1 MSNKFSKNSFIYTVT
16 TIFQK
21 GVAFF
26 LIPVYSVY
34 IEPNEYGIISLVLAA
49 IAILTVFFT
58 LSFDSAIVRFYYDFK
73 HDHQE
78 LKRKI
83 STLLFALAANA
94 IGAFCLFIL
103 FGPYLFNFFLP
114 NVDFYPYIFLGL
126 LILVFQPFYLL
137 VLGFCQTIE
146 NAKAYS
152 IISIGY
158 FLMHLLLTI
167 VLVVV
172 FNYGGVG
179 ILVATF
185 VSSLIFSGIGLFYL
199 KGFFTLAFDYKFV
212 KQALKYTLPLIPHS
226 IAGHLAVTLDRFLL
240 NGYLNARITG
250 IYYMG
255 YQLSYPVDV
264 IAMSYNRAFVPTYF
278 NNVETAEGRKDI
290 KENATVFFATCL
302 VGAFGL
308 SIWGPEVFKF
318 LIDEAYQESLALL
331 PIISFSFV
339 ATVIYY
345 IHSCVLFYQK
355 NKVYLVAV
363 CTISANL
370 LNLLLNVL
378 LIPDY
383 GIYGA
388 AYATLTSQILL
399 AFMAFAVSRKEEKV
413 QWPTATYFLLFFL
426 IFSLSL
432 LANHLIQFSFLL
444 SLCSKLVVT
453 FMALITISGILWKSP
468 FYIFSSI
475 LNLKA
480 YLFKG

>member
-26 LIPVYSVY
+26 LIPVYSVF
-34 IEPNEYGIISLVLAA
+34 IEPDEYGIISLVLAA

-73 HDHQE
+73 HDQQE

-94 IGAFCLFIL
+94 IFAFCLFIL
-103 FGPYLFNFFLP
+103 FGPYLFNVFLP

-137 VLGFCQTIE
+137 VLGFCQTLE

-158 FLMHLLLTI
+158 FLLHLLLTI

-179 ILVATF
+179 ILTATF
-185 VSSLIFSGIGLFYL
+185 VSSFVFSGIGLFYL
-199 KGFFTLAFDYKFV
+199 REFFTGAFDYQFV
-212 KQALKYTLPLIPHS
+212 KQALRYTLPLIPHS
-226 IAGHLAVTLDRFLL
+226 IAGQLAVTLDRFLL
-240 NGYLNARITG
+240 NGYLNVRVTG

-264 IAMSYNRAFVPTYF
+264 IAMSFNRAFVPTYF
-278 NNVETAEGRKDI
+278 NNIETAAGRKDI
-290 KENATVFFATCL
+290 RENASVFFATCL
-302 VGAFGL
+302 IGAFGL
-308 SIWGPEVFKF
+308 SIWGPEVFKY

-355 NKVYLVAV
+355 HKVYLVAV

-370 LNLLLNVL
+370 LNLLLNIL
-378 LIPDY
+378 LIPGY

-388 AYATLTSQILL
+388 AYATLISQLLL
-399 AFMAFAVSRKEEKV
+399 AILAFAVGRKEEKV
-413 QWPTATYFLLFFL
+413 HWPTATYFILFFL
-426 IFSLSL
+426 VFSFSLLS
-432 LANHLIQFSFLL
+432 NHLIQFSFLL
-444 SLCSKLVVT
+444 SLLSKLVVT
-453 FMALITISGILWKSP
+453 FITLIGVSGVLWKSP
-468 FYIFSSI
+468 FYIFSSL
-475 LNLKA
+475 LNFKAHFLKS
-480 YLFKG
+480 